1 MTQNTSLLILRLEG
15 ALQSWGEEA
24 KWDDRDS
31 ASMPTKSGI
40 VGLLA
45 CTMGLEREDPQISAL
60 SEAIQ
65 IAVRA
70 DRPGRRSVDYQT
82 VTGNPLRNAEG
93 KKRTTGNTI
102 ISRRTYLEDASFLVV
117 IETTQAWATRI
128 ADALKAPV
136 WCPYLGRKNCVPSC
150 PILLEESPE
159 EQDLLTLLKSYP
171 PADRAVY
178 PMSFETEIPL
188 PGYAS
193 YTRQDQRRIG
203 NRAFDRRLVWRGV
216 IEEVHHVSDED

>member
-117 IETTQAWATRI
+117 IETTQAWAKRI

-159 EQDLLTLLKSYP
+159 EQDLLTLLKTYP
-171 PADRAVY
+171 AADRAVY

-203 NRAFDRRLVWRGV
+203 NRTFDRRMVWRGV

>member
-82 VTGNPLRNAEG
+82 VTGDPLRNAEG

-117 IETTQAWATRI
+117 IETTQEWAKRI
-128 ADALKAPV
+128 ADALKAPI

-159 EQDLLTLLKSYP
+159 EKDLLTLLKTYP
-171 PADRAVY
+171 AADRAVY

-203 NRAFDRRLVWRGV
+203 IRAFDRRKVWRGV
-216 IEEVHHVSDED
+216 IEEVHHVSDKD

>member
-15 ALQSWGEEA
+15 AMQSWGEQA

-45 CTMGLEREDPQISAL
+45 CTMGLEREDPQIVAL

-82 VTGNPLRNAEG
+82 VTGDPLRNAEG

-117 IETTQAWATRI
+117 IETTQAWAKRI
-128 ADALKAPV
+128 TDALKAPV

-159 EQDLLTLLKSYP
+159 EKDLLTLLKTYP
-171 PADRAVY
+171 AADRAVF

-203 NRAFDRRLVWRGV
+203 IRAFDRRKVWRGV
-216 IEEVHHVSDED
+216 IEEVHHVSDKD